1 MRMRQAS
8 KAYRQWMEGLGLGES
23 WCGGRVAIQR
33 TKGRKGFRIFKNK
46 KKSKITQPT
55 EGQGK

>member
-46 KKSKITQPT
+46 KKSKVT
-55 EGQGK
+55 